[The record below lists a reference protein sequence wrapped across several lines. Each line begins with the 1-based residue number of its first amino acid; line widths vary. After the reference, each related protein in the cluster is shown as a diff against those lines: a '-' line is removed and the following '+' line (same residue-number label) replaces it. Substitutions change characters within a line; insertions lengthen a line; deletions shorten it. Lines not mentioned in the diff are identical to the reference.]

1 MAEENVVDTLE
12 IEIRSRASKA
22 AEEVASLAASVGDF
36 GKSVSTHIKDMT
48 SFADAVAKIAESL
61 SKLSQAKGLKSVLDS
76 VSKAARKEKDANIGR
91 VFKPAIPPT
100 VLSGTVKGKTRN
112 VDLTRIGYG
121 PYKYDKSADEIA
133 KEINNRYRTGISNKA
148 ISAEIQRIRNEMTG
162 GNTRWA
168 GEAHGLAKDIAGNA
182 QSEELTDSLKN
193 AINRCYSTIAVSFE
207 DAVHLAR
214 QYGKTKAGYSKKRE
228 LEALFREYVQQAR
241 LKTLSDQE
249 ARSYITRSGGLAGV
263 NKALKNAG
271 VNAQIVYSSEGHG
284 FEDLFAGEMRSAE
297 EFKNPDEYELKE
309 AIDGLAD
316 RHVETV
322 VDALLG
328 SKDNGSKHDAFLS
341 KYNEGRGI
349 TEAELTQDLWSYLA
363 DEIGAGKPIDPAEER
378 AIAESETK
386 RAVERAAQEAKEAVR
401 IAKEESAAWKE
412 QDAWNREQDRQYKED
427 YGGINK
433 RQQMN
438 LAWSERARESVP
450 SEIDETRRLIDD
462 YNASENEKYEAYM
475 KELAEGIVQSQASGG
490 TADIKSIV
498 EEATGISRAMKD
510 AEDSARAMMDAMNQ
524 PEAFKS
530 ARESAETFQRTWQET
545 GAEQARAAREASRA
559 TWEAEMEQIRAYGD
573 AKKAAAEQDALMR
586 ALRDNTP
593 ELIAARRSRADKMG
607 ILEGYDK
614 MFSTN
619 IPGLADR
626 GLAAGLIDENT
637 ANAMKEAAGCATDM
651 KHELEGA
658 GEAAGDTADKIGEI
672 ADECEGAE
680 ENTFSLKKALSA
692 VGGMISK
699 SIVGQLA
706 RVAKMRGLRAIVKG
720 LASGFKE
727 GIGNMY
733 QWSKGLG
740 GHFASALDTAST
752 KLLLIKNS
760 VATAFAP
767 ALEALVPALSR
778 VTSWINAASNA
789 VAQFMA
795 KLTGASTWT
804 KATES
809 VQEWAKDATASTEGV
824 SGAVKD
830 LLADWDELN
839 IIQSEAGGSGGGS
852 GSKNITDYSKMFEE
866 TSVFDDWTDF
876 FDEIKTSVIAIG
888 AGIAGWFLLDTATS
902 FLEKIGYASD
912 KVAGIKNTIARGMA
926 GAVLLT
932 VGLSLASAAGKGL
945 ALEGI
950 TVKTIGE
957 SIGGIIA
964 AGIGGHFVG
973 GFFGKIAGGLAG
985 ASAGGTIG
993 LIAGVGIAVAVELD
1007 AYITK
1012 KRELAY
1018 SQIAK
1023 NSFAMAGAGGFSISE
1038 YKAAVEKELN
1048 TRMGNLSVAISAFD
1062 NYGTAKQ
1069 NLQDAKKSI
1078 QELGAYVFGSKKM
1091 TKEQAEE
1098 FQSNWQIVFESV
1110 EQMHT
1115 STWDTIDLGIAEA
1128 MRSQTEESKAALKE
1142 LQQVIIE
1149 ARATVG
1155 GTLTGYRAEMSQI
1168 VTRITLG
1175 MATDEDVERYKK
1187 LSEVIAGLES
1197 GNRTKKLE
1205 EFNKEIEAIDFGKD
1219 ENAVENALS
1228 FIEEMK
1234 TVYGDAT
1241 SEAEEFGKT
1250 ESEAIEVAKQEIE
1263 AAFQLGDIEED
1274 DYYKYLNALD
1284 DWSEKVKD
1292 KVAKD
1297 KEEIER
1303 LKEETYGKVIG
1314 QVLMGAVIKNAAGG
1328 SIDQYYSDVI
1338 KPIFQRLKESGIELP
1353 KELDNGVTYWD
1364 PVQKVFDFFG
1374 DTAEHLTHLFG
1385 GEFHASDYTD
1395 TILPALRNYLGDDY
1409 DEFMKSVFGED
1420 NKFESIPLEVKPTAT
1435 AEDAFKFKEELEEQI
1450 SNYPVNVSA
1459 EVGTITFSEDG
1470 NWEWKPSEQKT
1481 VSFIEEIQEQV
1492 NDNPIT
1498 IPIEY
1503 DDDDEDVDI
1512 GDLWDTPTG
1521 STSVGGGGGSP
1532 TGWFSGAEEGFMDVD
1547 ASGIATADSV
1557 EQGAALVNGGME
1569 QIQNM
1574 IATVNSFLRNIEEYN
1589 RITAGKD
1596 LTVNITPSSG
1606 FAQTM
1611 RRSGARLEAVTGTV
1625 LKR

>member
-36 GKSVSTHIKDMT
+36 GKNVSAHIKDMT

-61 SKLSQAKGLKSVLDS
+61 GKLSNVKGLKGVLDNVAKVAKQEKS
-76 VSKAARKEKDANIGR
+76 VNVGR
-91 VFKPAIPPT
+91 VFRPAIPPT

-133 KEINNRYRTGISNKA
+133 KEINSRYRTGISNKA
-148 ISAEIQRIRNEMTG
+148 ISAEIQRIRNEMIG
-162 GNTRWA
+162 GNTRWV

-241 LKTLSDQE
+241 LETLSDQE

-263 NKALKNAG
+263 NEALKNAG

-297 EFKNPDEYELKE
+297 EFKNSDEYELKE

-322 VDALLG
+322 VDALLS
-328 SKDNGSKHDAFLS
+328 SKDNGSRHDAFLS

-363 DEIGAGKPIDPAEER
+363 DEIWAGKPIDPAKER
-378 AIAESETK
+378 AITESETK
-386 RAVERAAQEAKEAVR
+386 RAVERAAQEAREAAR
-401 IAKEESAAWKE
+401 IAKEESTAWKE

-438 LAWSERARESVP
+438 LAWSEHARESVP
-450 SEIDETRRLIDD
+450 SEIDETRQLIDD

-530 ARESAETFQRTWQET
+530 ARESAETFQRAWQET

-559 TWEAEMEQIRAYGD
+559 TWEAEMEQMRAYGD
-573 AKKAAAEQDALMR
+573 AKKAAAEQDALAR

-593 ELIAARRSRADKMG
+593 ELIAARRSRADKIG

-637 ANAMKEAAGCATDM
+637 ANAMKEAAGCAADM

-672 ADECEGAE
+672 ADECEDAE

-692 VGGMISK
+692 VGSMISK

-706 RVAKMRGLRAIVKG
+706 RVAKMRGLRAIVRG

-733 QWSKGLG
+733 QWSKGLD

-767 ALEALVPALSR
+767 ALEALVPVLSR
-778 VTSWINAASNA
+778 VTSWVNAASNA

-809 VQEWAKDATASTEGV
+809 VQEWAKDATDSTKGV
-824 SGAVKD
+824 DNSVKD

-866 TSVFDDWTDF
+866 MSIFDDWTDF
-876 FDEIKTSVIAIG
+876 FDEIKASVIAIG

-932 VGLSLASAAGKGL
+932 VGLSLASAAGKDL
-945 ALEGI
+945 ALNGLTGE
-950 TVKTIGE
+950 TIAE
-957 SIGGIIA
+957 
-964 AGIGGHFVG
+964 GIGGMFASGLG
-973 GFFGKIAGGLAG
+973 GYFIGTSMLTNLFGITTA
-985 ASAGGTIG
+985 GTIG
-993 LIAGVGIAVAVELD
+993 TIVGVGLAIGMSIYSYVKEMNSNAQEYIRSELENEVYGFDVKAEAETLSVTVKNAEQARLQVRQQLSRVMTTIDIIRLGVKKD
-1007 AYITK
+1007 AYKTLYDQVLDESDGLLPKIRKDLEEDKNIITFYYELK
-1012 KRELAY
+1012 QKTGTGLSETDKDGNYTNLEAFQIDMKANAWLEEHYTDLGRQFAECFKNGEVKKIKEDQAEVALAIANQLTEAERAAEAARGEAQAEIDVRNALKGTNRETVMRNFSGVLDEYEATLADLEQSSLENYIISQSAKLARLEAAGADESLIKGVRDNLEEAKRELAETDFKAKVRLEY
-1018 SQIAK
+1018 QDKESQLILD
-1023 NSFAMAGAGGFSISE
+1023 FMQE
-1038 YKAAVEKELN
+1038 Y
-1048 TRMGNLSVAISAFD
+1048 
-1062 NYGTAKQ
+1062 
-1069 NLQDAKKSI
+1069 
-1078 QELGAYVFGSKKM
+1078 FG
-1091 TKEQAEE
+1091 
-1098 FQSNWQIVFESV
+1098 
-1110 EQMHT
+1110 
-1115 STWDTIDLGIAEA
+1115 
-1128 MRSQTEESKAALKE
+1128 QT
-1142 LQQVIIE
+1142 
-1149 ARATVG
+1149 
-1155 GTLTGYRAEMSQI
+1155 
-1168 VTRITLG
+1168 
-1175 MATDEDVERYKK
+1175 
-1187 LSEVIAGLES
+1187 
-1197 GNRTKKLE
+1197 
-1205 EFNKEIEAIDFGKD
+1205 
-1219 ENAVENALS
+1219 
-1228 FIEEMK
+1228 
-1234 TVYGDAT
+1234 GDWGH
-1241 SEAEEFGKT
+1241 FKT
-1250 ESEAIEVAKQEIE
+1250 EVM
-1263 AAFQLGDIEED
+1263 
-1274 DYYKYLNALD
+1274 
-1284 DWSEKVKD
+1284 
-1292 KVAKD
+1292 
-1297 KEEIER
+1297 ER
-1303 LKEETYGKVIG
+1303 
-1314 QVLMGAVIKNAAGG
+1314 
-1328 SIDQYYSDVI
+1328 SIA
-1338 KPIFQRLKESGIELP
+1338 R
-1353 KELDNGVTYWD
+1353 
-1364 PVQKVFDFFG
+1364 
-1374 DTAEHLTHLFG
+1374 
-1385 GEFHASDYTD
+1385 
-1395 TILPALRNYLGDDY
+1395 
-1409 DEFMKSVFGED
+1409 
-1420 NKFESIPLEVKPTAT
+1420 
-1435 AEDAFKFKEELEEQI
+1435 
-1450 SNYPVNVSA
+1450 NVSA
-1459 EVGTITFSEDG
+1459 EEMAKTLGWQLYGNANELYGMDFGDTLFKDFGIGLDEILSDDILKGLKEALLQYHDEGFVRKVFENLGFDGDRINDLFGQKEDATA
-1470 NWEWKPSEQKT
+1470 EKPEALT
-1481 VSFIEEIQEQV
+1481 AGDLV
-1492 NDNPIT
+1492 
-1498 IPIEY
+1498 
-1503 DDDDEDVDI
+1503 DEDDFDIDIEDLIEKPAVVNAGDLIEKPVELTAEDLIEKPANIETVYVDGERYDI
-1512 GDLWDTPTG
+1512 GEPVYWDIPSSSG
-1521 STSVGGGGGSP
+1521 AGGGGGSP
-1532 TGWFSGAEEGFMDVD
+1532 TGWFSRAEEGFMDVD

-1574 IATVNSFLRNIEEYN
+1574 ITTVNSFLRNIEEYN